1 MTMKQHHSPR
11 SLSSLLQ
18 ALIVALMFAPL
29 YVSCNPAGAA
39 IATKSRSFV
48 PPKAKFWGIKQ
59 ADSSIPKQIIVMG
72 GPAAGKGTQCQQLA
86 EKHGLV
92 HISSGDLL
100 RQAVSSSTKGGT
112 VSPHI
117 KLIKECMEAGKLIPD
132 NLMTKVIL
140 DRLRRTDCQK
150 SGYILDGF
158 PRTLSQAKSLE
169 EAGIYPDAFII
180 LSISDEEA
188 INRVVGRRTD
198 SVTGKVYH
206 LQNNPPP
213 NDEEVL
219 KRLIIRSDDTEE
231 SMRQRLKQFRA
242 NVSSV
247 EDWYRD
253 IKREIDGSKSP
264 SEVSRNI
271 DSTLKQMRKRKQRV

>member
-1 MTMKQHHSPR
+1 
-11 SLSSLLQ
+11 
-18 ALIVALMFAPL
+18 
-29 YVSCNPAGAA
+29 
-39 IATKSRSFV
+39 
-48 PPKAKFWGIKQ
+48 
-59 ADSSIPKQIIVMG
+59 MG

-86 EKHGLV
+86 DKHGLV

-117 KLIKECMEAGKLIPD
+117 KLIKEFMEAGKLIPD

-140 DRLRRTDCQK
+140 DRLRCLDCQK
-150 SGYILDGF
+150 RGYILDGF

-247 EDWYRD
+247 EEWYRD